1 MMKQK
6 SPSLLGGVTL
16 ATLATVIL
24 MPLLLPSA
32 TLATEILIF
41 AMAALACNLLLGYTG
56 LLSFGQGIFFGGGA
70 YIASI
75 TMIHWN
81 FGLLSALITA
91 MLTGAILAG
100 LVGALS
106 IRRKGI
112 YFVMLTLSFSQMA
125 YFIAYSMSDWTGGDN
140 GLLDIPRP
148 ALTLLGFEITDL
160 VSSEAFYA
168 FVATLFMLIFI
179 FARRVI
185 HSPFGTTLVAIRE
198 NENRASAVGFFR
210 RHYRYCRGAV
220 CDAAEFCTLV
230 EY

>member
-81 FGLLSALITA
+81 FGLLSAL
-91 MLTGAILAG
+91 LPAIVSG
-100 LVGALS
+100 RGH
-106 IRRKGI
+106 
-112 YFVMLTLSFSQMA
+112 
-125 YFIAYSMSDWTGGDN
+125 
-140 GLLDIPRP
+140 PRC
-148 ALTLLGFEITDL
+148 
-160 VSSEAFYA
+160 
-168 FVATLFMLIFI
+168 
-179 FARRVI
+179 
-185 HSPFGTTLVAIRE
+185 
-198 NENRASAVGFFR
+198 
-210 RHYRYCRGAV
+210 RHRMGY
-220 CDAAEFCTLV
+220 E
-230 EY
+230 